1 MAGKSREREA
11 RTATSGAGRAGSAL
25 GVGTLASG
33 RAAAGTDAMRAGM
46 SGFLGENDLR
56 QSMNPAQK
64 RGFLFERIEVAK
76 FNVDAAKKG
85 LARRADASASRTD
98 PLKDIEVKDAAG
110 RTVDEFQLK
119 AGKSAHK
126 ELRDP
131 KYSRVR
137 KVTTKGGADPRHGIE
152 DQVASGGARSGGTTE
167 AELRFATRHPKK
179 YAVYQEM
186 KQVGEEAV
194 VAGLGGALAG
204 AVLGGGTA
212 AVTEFWAV
220 AQGKKDSKEA
230 VKAVVKGTVGS
241 ATRGGGAAAGS
252 AILRNVGAKVGM
264 EALKK
269 VNVATALASGLV
281 DVGDTIW
288 SLVKGDITAEEA
300 ATRLGDTGCGALSGI
315 YSGAAAGVVFG
326 PVGAAV
332 GSAVGYLLSAC
343 VYQAC
348 VETLQ
353 RARLAEEQAVRAV
366 ALCTA
371 AVKRM
376 DEQRRQFQLYA
387 AEHLEARQ
395 RAFDRHFRK
404 FDAALARGDLRKS
417 AKSLNSFALL
427 FGKKLKHVDFDDFQ
441 RFMDSKEPLVL

>member
-1 MAGKSREREA
+1 MARKSPEKEA
-11 RTATSGAGRAGSAL
+11 RTVTSGAGRAGSAL
-25 GVGTLASG
+25 GVRTLASS

-56 QSMNPAQK
+56 QSMKPALK
-64 RGFLFERIEVAK
+64 GGFLYERIEIAK
-76 FNVDAAKKG
+76 FNVDAAKNG
-85 LARRADASASRTD
+85 LALRAEASASRTD

-110 RTVDEFQLK
+110 RTVGEFQLK

-152 DQVASGGARSGGTTE
+152 DEVASRGARSGGTTE
-167 AELRFATRHPKK
+167 RELRLATRHPRK

-186 KQVGEEAV
+186 KQVGEETA
-194 VAGLGGALAG
+194 VAGVGGALMG
-204 AVLGGGTA
+204 AALGGGIA

-220 AQGKKDSKEA
+220 AQGKKDNKEA
-230 VKAVVKGTVGS
+230 AKAVVEGTVGS
-241 ATRGGGAAAGS
+241 AARGGGAAAGG
-252 AILRNVGAKVGM
+252 AIVRYVGAKAGM

-269 VNVATALASGLV
+269 VNVATALASGLI
-281 DVGDTIW
+281 DVGGTVW
-288 SLVKGDITAEEA
+288 SLVKGDIAAEEA

-326 PVGAAV
+326 PAGAAV

-348 VETLQ
+348 VETFQ
-353 RARLAEEQAVRAV
+353 RTRLAEEQAVRAV
-366 ALCTA
+366 ALCAA

-376 DEQRRQFQLYA
+376 DEQRLQFQWYA
-387 AEHLEARQ
+387 AKHLEARQ

-404 FDAALARGDLRKS
+404 FDAALARGDLKKS
-417 AKSLNSFALL
+417 AKSLSSFALL
-427 FGKKLKHVDFDDFQ
+427 FGKKLRHVDFEDFR